1 MSILIMA
8 TNDNDELFLAEAYLQ
23 LFNATQ
29 GLAAIVPDALIEAA
43 GIRHGELHFSYFEDG
58 RLKSI
63 YYRTCEEK
71 TP

>member
-1 MSILIMA
+1 MAVLI
-8 TNDNDELFLAEAYLQ
+8 TNNDESELMLTEAYLQ

-58 RLKSI
+58 RLRSI
-63 YYRTCEEK
+63 YYRTAEEK
-71 TP
+71 AS